1 MKHATTIVLTLLL
14 LAGNALAISKLELG
28 ESDGFAESVQVSDYD
43 AEKGTVRLI
52 TPDGVEAKPLS
63 EFSDPVQ
70 QKILN
75 WYADKVFMSSSGLR
89 IKIQTKEWKRE
100 DKSEYYNGEIVY
112 VHYIITLQNRS
123 EIPVKDLTLTCRVF
137 LDQWN
142 AKTEDDDLQIYK
154 EIRFLSDL
162 RSGSTKVFRT
172 KPIAVRDYVKK
183 ELKVNADGEAGHIG
197 IQVEGKL
204 QGMLLTVEKKSF
216 DGTTL
221 VRTEKEGRPPKEKKA
236 AEYKYQ
242 EYKGQDF
249 ETSRFL

>member
-89 IKIQTKEWKRE
+89 IKVKEQERE
-100 DKSEYYNGEIVY
+100 EERDDGEVMFIK
-112 VHYIITLQNRS
+112 YIITLENRS
-123 EIPVKDLTLTCRVF
+123 NVMLSGIRLTSRVF

-142 AKTEDDDLQIYK
+142 AKIEDDDLQIYK
-154 EIRFLSDL
+154 EFRFLADL

-197 IQVEGKL
+197 IQVEDKL